1 MDAKELLKKV
11 RTIEIKTRQI
21 SMQMFSGEYHSKF
34 KGRGMTF
41 SENREY
47 YAGDDVR
54 AINWNVTAKM
64 NAPHT
69 KIFEEERELNALVLV
84 DVSASNMVGSALQS
98 KKDLITEVAAVL
110 AMSAI
115 KNKDKVGV
123 ILFSDKVEKYIP
135 PSSGKSHVLHIIRE
149 LIQYKP
155 ESKSTNISKALAFAN
170 RMVKKRSIFFLLS
183 DFKDTNYTEELKR
196 TKRKHHLTAIQ
207 ISDKRE
213 FELTDVGF
221 IKVKNP
227 EDGSVNWLNTSRKS
241 VRKKFAENAEEKQ
254 QLLTQTMKKS
264 GVNFGKIL
272 TDESYIKPLQNLFTR
287 A

>member
-11 RTIEIKTRQI
+11 RAIEIKTRQI
-21 SMQMFSGEYHSKF
+21 SMQMFNGEYHSKF

-64 NAPHT
+64 NSPHT
-69 KIFEEERELNALVLV
+69 KVFEEEREINALIMV
-84 DVSASNMVGSALQS
+84 DVSSSNLVGSAWQR

-123 ILFSDKVEKYIP
+123 VLFSDKVEKYIP
-135 PSSGKSHVLHIIRE
+135 PANGKSHILHIIRE
-149 LIQYKP
+149 LVQFKP
-155 ESKSTNISKALAFAN
+155 ESNSTNISKALAFSN

-183 DFKDTNYTEELKR
+183 DFQDDNFSEELKR

-213 FELTDVGF
+213 KEITNVGF

-227 EDGSVNWLNTSRKS
+227 ETGGVDWLNTSRKS
-241 VRKKFAENAEEKQ
+241 VRKKYSEQAASSQ
-254 QLLTQTMKKS
+254 QELIQTMKKS
-264 GVNFGKIL
+264 GVSFTQIL
-272 TDESYIKPLQNLFTR
+272 TDESYLKSLSKLFNR

>member
-54 AINWNVTAKM
+54 AMNWNVTAKM

-84 DVSASNMVGSALQS
+84 DVSASNLVGSALQN
-98 KKDLITEVAAVL
+98 KKNLITEVAAVL

-123 ILFSDKVEKYIP
+123 VLFSDKVEKYIP
-135 PSSGKSHVLHIIRE
+135 PSNGKSHVLHIIRE
-149 LIQYKP
+149 LIQFQP
-155 ESKSTNISKALAFAN
+155 SSKSTDISKALAYAN
-170 RMVKKRSIFFLLS
+170 RMVKKKSIFFLLS
-183 DFKDTNYTEELKR
+183 DFKDKNYAEELKR
-196 TKRKHHLTAIQ
+196 TKRKHDLTAIQ

-227 EDGSVNWLNTSRKS
+227 ENGAVNWLNTSRKS
-241 VRKKFAENAEEKQ
+241 VRQRFAEAAKERQ
-254 QLLTQTMKKS
+254 DAITQTMKKS
-264 GVNFGKIL
+264 GVNFTNIL
-272 TDESYIKPLQNLFTR
+272 TDESYVKPLQKLFTR

>member
-69 KIFEEERELNALVLV
+69 KIFEEERELNALILV

-135 PSSGKSHVLHIIRE
+135 PSNGKSHVLHIIRE
-149 LIQYKP
+149 LIQFEP
-155 ESKSTNISKALAFAN
+155 ESKSTDISKALAFAN

-183 DFKDTNYTEELKR
+183 DFKDKSYSEELKR
-196 TKRKHHLTAIQ
+196 TKRKHNLTAIQ

-241 VRKKFAENAEEKQ
+241 VRRKFTEKATENQKS
-254 QLLTQTMKKS
+254 LLQTMKKS
-264 GVNFGKIL
+264 GVNFTRIL
-272 TDESYIKPLQNLFTR
+272 TDESYLKPIQNLFTR